1 MNNQAKAYQQTNILG
16 KNQLDL
22 IIQVYDGIIK
32 EFSDAR
38 AALEKKDNGS
48 AYTHLEKARKFLTHL
63 YTTLD
68 TDKGGEIAERLGEMY
83 AFVINEINVIEAVKD
98 PARIDDNMTI
108 VNNLRMGWVDLKE
121 QMATQSGPQ
130 REPAVTAPSGAG
142 FTTSA

>member
-48 AYTHLEKARKFLTHL
+48 AYNHLEKAKKFLTHL

-130 REPAVTAPSGAG
+130 REPAVAAPSGAG